1 MEFQII
7 IILAILAII
16 GFVIY
21 WIGYRYLQYGK
32 HLNYNNY
39 HIVRISQDKYA
50 IRRGFIFKKYYIPRD
65 RWILPYWVQ
74 RNTKEFF
81 MTLKTLEE
89 CEINMSELMDLYGEV
104 VVK

>member
-16 GFVIY
+16 GFVVG

-32 HLNYNNY
+32 HLNYKNY
-39 HIVRISQDKYA
+39 HIVRISHDKYA
-50 IRRGFIFKKYYIPRD
+50 IRRGFIFKEYFIPQD
-65 RWILPYWVQ
+65 RWILPRWVS
-74 RNTKEFF
+74 RNSKEFYC
-81 MTLKTLEE
+81 TLKTLEE
-89 CEINMSELMDLYGEV
+89 CETNMLELKNLYDEV